1 MLTAM
6 SDPRGGD
13 APASRGQ
20 LVSFGQGVLIA
31 EGEFVPAA
39 ITIEVGRLLRMSV
52 PLGAFTVR
60 EGKARFVATVD
71 VVGLTAVVLGIG
83 VGGLAVRTAGPIIR
97 AVAERLR
104 SS

>member
-1 MLTAM
+1 MPA
-6 SDPRGGD
+6 PR
-13 APASRGQ
+13 PE
-20 LVSFGQGVLIA
+20 LVSFGPGVQIA

-39 ITIEVGRLLRMSV
+39 ITIEVGQLLSMSV

-83 VGGLAVRTAGPIIR
+83 VGGLALRTAKPIVRALGEKIR
-97 AVAERLR
+97 NR
-104 SS
+104 

>member
-1 MLTAM
+1 MPTAM

-39 ITIEVGRLLRMSV
+39 ITIEVGRLLRVSV

-71 VVGLTAVVLGIG
+71 VVGLTVVLGIG
-83 VGGLAVRTAGPIIR
+83 GGGLAVRTAGPIIR
-97 AVAERLR
+97 AVAERVR